1 MTDRFGEQASREKPR
16 RNSPHFQAAP
26 PASATASVFISYRR
40 DDTAA
45 YAGRLFDRLGARF
58 SEESIVIDLRL
69 EPGADWV
76 AAVES
81 TVGAAD
87 IGLVLIG
94 PQWAGG
100 SDVDGTRRLHDPGD
114 MVRREIDVML
124 NSPRTLTVPVL
135 VGGARMPMPQDLP
148 EELRA
153 LSCLQALEVSDTR
166 WDYDVARLID
176 VIESAAAS
184 DAVPGLRFP

>member
-1 MTDRFGEQASREKPR
+1 MTDRFGEQAPREKPR
-16 RNSPHFQAAP
+16 RNSPLLQTAP
-26 PASATASVFISYRR
+26 PATTTPSVFISYRR
-40 DDTAA
+40 DDAA

-94 PQWAGG
+94 PQWARG

-176 VIESAAAS
+176 VIESATAS